1 MTENLLSLEG
11 KVALIT
17 GASRGIG
24 EATAKLFA
32 AHGAHVILSSRKV
45 KDCEKVANEIT
56 DSGGSAEA
64 HTCHIGSTS
73 DIESIY
79 AHIDK
84 AHARL
89 DILVNNAAVSPYYGH
104 ILDTQLAALEKT
116 FEVNARGTFYM
127 SLNAANR
134 MKQKGGGSIVSLS
147 SVAGVRPTLNQGV
160 YSMSKAAVLNMSQ
173 ALAKECAEFNIRSN
187 VVIPGLT
194 DTKLASALSQDEE
207 KYQELLKE
215 IPLRRMAEPLEIAK
229 VILFLASNASSYITG
244 TSITV
249 DGGFL
254 GAGGK

>member
-1 MTENLLSLEG
+1 MNILSLEG
-11 KVALIT
+11 KIALIT

-24 EATAKLFA
+24 EATARLFA
-32 AHGAHVILSSRKV
+32 EHGAHVIISSRKIN
-45 KDCEKVANEIT
+45 DCEKVAKEINS
-56 DSGGSAEA
+56 SGESAEA
-64 HTCHIGSTS
+64 YPCHIGTME

-84 AHARL
+84 THNRL

-104 ILDTQLAALEKT
+104 VLETQLAAMEKT
-116 FEVNARGTFYM
+116 FDVNTRGTFYM

-134 MKQKGGGSIVSLS
+134 MKEQGGGSIVTLS

-173 ALAKECAEFNIRSN
+173 VLAKECAEFNIRSN

-207 KYQELLKE
+207 KYQELLNE

-229 VILFLASNASSYITG
+229 TILFLASDASSYITG
-244 TSITV
+244 TSILV